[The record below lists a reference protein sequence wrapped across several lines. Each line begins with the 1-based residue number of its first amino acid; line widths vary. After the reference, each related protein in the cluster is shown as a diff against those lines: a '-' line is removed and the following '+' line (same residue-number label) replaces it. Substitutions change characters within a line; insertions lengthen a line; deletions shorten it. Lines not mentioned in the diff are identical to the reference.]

1 MIRSELAAC
10 HLVVAFIRTRLEPLR
25 KRSERGASAVEW
37 AIIAAITVALAIL
50 IGGLIIKKVNQQQS
64 CINGTQSNCTGK

>member
-50 IGGLIIKKVNQQQS
+50 IGGLIITKVNNQKS
-64 CINGTQSNCTGK
+64 CIQGSQTNCTGK